1 MRVLIVDA
9 LANFAQRLRD
19 MSGLMISE
27 ILSIT
32 LQPRASGMLQK
43 SSQRNKHVRGG
54 DDIDSVFVSLL
65 MTAERPNGFSNPEI

>member
-1 MRVLIVDA
+1 
-9 LANFAQRLRD
+9 
-19 MSGLMISE
+19 
-27 ILSIT
+27 
-32 LQPRASGMLQK
+32 MLQK